1 MTLQQKLFWVAVL
14 YFAEGFPFGIVVDLL
29 PVYFRSHGVSLTE
42 IGLMSLLGAPWT
54 LKVFWSPLVDRFGTR
69 QRWFVSCLAVIGL
82 VLAAAP
88 AFPAAQP
95 SVWLWA
101 LLLVFTTAAATQDI
115 AIDAYTI
122 GLLSPGEEGVANG
135 VRVSAY
141 RVALIVGGGGLVML
155 AGTLGWPVVFWI
167 GAGLVGVVA
176 LVVAH
181 SPHLEWERADA
192 GQHWL
197 RPLVNWLS
205 RPGAPIIFVFVLTY
219 KLGDSSM
226 GPMVKPF
233 WVDRGLS
240 VEEIGLVSTS
250 LGAGATIVG
259 ALAGGVLTSR
269 WGIFRSLWILGLF
282 QAVSNLGYA
291 AAAYAEAGRPGIYA
305 ASLVESFTG
314 GLGSAAFLSFLMHVC
329 DKRQAATEY
338 ALLSAIFGLTRS
350 LAGAVSGWGAAR
362 MGYPAYFALTFLLAF
377 PAFALLPWVRPWAD
391 ARDAAV
397 PPA

>member
-1 MTLQQKLFWVAVL
+1 
-14 YFAEGFPFGIVVDLL
+14 
-29 PVYFRSHGVSLTE
+29 
-42 IGLMSLLGAPWT
+42 
-54 LKVFWSPLVDRFGTR
+54 
-69 QRWFVSCLAVIGL
+69 
-82 VLAAAP
+82 
-88 AFPAAQP
+88 
-95 SVWLWA
+95 
-101 LLLVFTTAAATQDI
+101 
-115 AIDAYTI
+115 
-122 GLLSPGEEGVANG
+122 
-135 VRVSAY
+135 
-141 RVALIVGGGGLVML
+141 
-155 AGTLGWPVVFWI
+155 
-167 GAGLVGVVA
+167 
-176 LVVAH
+176 
-181 SPHLEWERADA
+181 
-192 GQHWL
+192 
-197 RPLVNWLS
+197 
-205 RPGAPIIFVFVLTY
+205 
-219 KLGDSSM
+219 
-226 GPMVKPF
+226 
-233 WVDRGLS
+233 VDRGLS